1 MTTKTTT
8 ANINQVRLN
17 ELCLSLKLSTIKREA
32 LLQAEQAK
40 RQQTSHEDYLL
51 ELLELEWQEK
61 QIRATERR
69 IKTAHFPFCKTIES
83 FDFMQIPHLPE
94 VQIRQFISGNYL
106 KAAEPI
112 IFMGE
117 PGTGKTHL
125 SIALGYAAAQQG
137 AQVRFI
143 TLAQMANQLMEAK
156 DAKHLSNTINKFIR
170 PELLIIDELGY
181 VPLTAVDAELIF
193 QVLSQRQE
201 RKSTIITT
209 NLPFSEWPKTFPEPR
224 LCKAIIDRCT
234 FNVHLIDTGKTSY
247 RLSKTMEKQL

>member
-1 MTTKTTT
+1 MKTNPTD
-8 ANINQVRLN
+8 INQIRLS
-17 ELCLSLKLSTIKREA
+17 ELCQSLKLNTIKREA
-32 LLQAEQAK
+32 WLYAEQAK
-40 RQQTSHEDYLL
+40 RQHTAHQDYLL

-69 IKTAHFPFCKTIES
+69 IKMAQFPFCKTIES
-83 FDFMQIPHLPE
+83 FDFTQAAHLPE
-94 VQIRQFISGNYL
+94 VQIRQLIAGNYL

-112 IFMGE
+112 IFIGE

-125 SIALGYAAAQQG
+125 SIALGYAAAEQG
-137 AQVRFI
+137 RHVKFI

-156 DAKHLSNTINKFIR
+156 DAKHLSNAIKRFVR

-181 VPLTAVDAELIF
+181 VPLTTVDAELVF
-193 QVLSQRQE
+193 QVLSQRHE
-201 RKSTIITT
+201 KKPTIIST
-209 NLPFSEWPKTFPEPR
+209 NLPFGEWPKIFPEPR

-234 FNVHLIDTGKTSY
+234 YKVHLIETGISSF